1 MRYKNTN
8 IMFNTSI
15 GLDDINAL
23 SQGNMIEHLGIEFTE
38 ITAEYIKAK
47 MPVDHRTKQPF
58 GLLHGGA
65 SVVLA
70 ETLGSIASA
79 LAVSDMNLFKG
90 VGVEI
95 NANHLKSA
103 RGGYVTGICVPLRIG
118 KTLHVYDI
126 KIYDETEQLICA
138 SRLTVAIL
146 KVD

>member
-1 MRYKNTN
+1 
-8 IMFNTSI
+8 MFNTSTSLESLNNW
-15 GLDDINAL
+15 GK
-23 SQGNMIEHLGIEFTE
+23 GNMLEYLGIEFIELTE
-38 ITAEYIKAK
+38 TTLKAK

-70 ETLGSIASA
+70 ETLGSVASS
-79 LAVSDMNLFKG
+79 LAVQDPKTQIA

-103 RGGYVTGICVPLRIG
+103 REGFVIGTCTALRIG
-118 KTLHVYDI
+118 RTMHVYEI
-126 KIYDETEQLICA
+126 KIHDEQENLICA

-146 KVD
+146 PTK

>member
-1 MRYKNTN
+1 
-8 IMFNTSI
+8 MFNTSI
-15 GLDDINAL
+15 SLDEINAW
-23 SQGNMIEHLGIEFTE
+23 SRGNMIEHLGIEFVE
-38 ITAEYIKAK
+38 ITAEFIKAK

-70 ETLGSIASA
+70 ETIGSIAA
-79 LAVSDMNLFKG
+79 LLAVPDINHYKG

-103 RGGYVTGICVPLRIG
+103 RGGYVVGTCIPLRIG

-126 KIYDETEQLICA
+126 KIHDEAEQLICA

>member
-1 MRYKNTN
+1 
-8 IMFNTSI
+8 MFNTSI
-15 GLDDINAL
+15 SLETLNSWGK
-23 SQGNMIEHLGIEFTE
+23 GNMLEHVGIEFIELTP
-38 ITAEYIKAK
+38 EYIKAK

-70 ETLGSIASA
+70 ETMGSIASA
-79 LAVSDMNLFKG
+79 LSVENPANQTG

-103 RGGYVTGICVPLRIG
+103 RGGFVIGTCTALRIG
-118 KTLHVYDI
+118 RSIHVYDI
-126 KIYDETEQLICA
+126 KIHDEEENLICA

-146 KVD
+146 QR

>member
-1 MRYKNTN
+1 
-8 IMFNTSI
+8 MFNTSI
-15 GLDDINAL
+15 SLETLNSWGK
-23 SQGNMIEHLGIEFTE
+23 GNMLEHVGIEFIELTP
-38 ITAEYIKAK
+38 EYIKAK

-70 ETLGSIASA
+70 ETMGSIASA
-79 LAVSDMNLFKG
+79 LSVENPDKQTG

-103 RGGYVTGICVPLRIG
+103 RGGFVIGTCTALRIG
-118 KTLHVYDI
+118 RTMHVYDI
-126 KIYDETEQLICA
+126 KIHDEEENLICA

-146 KVD
+146 QR

>member
-1 MRYKNTN
+1 
-8 IMFNTSI
+8 
-15 GLDDINAL
+15 
-23 SQGNMIEHLGIEFTE
+23 
-38 ITAEYIKAK
+38 

-70 ETLGSIASA
+70 ESMGSIASL
-79 LAVSDMNLFKG
+79 LAVPDMNQFKG

-95 NANHLKSA
+95 NANHLKAA
-103 RGGYVTGICVPLRIG
+103 RGGYVTGVCIPLRIG
-118 KTLHVYDI
+118 KTLHVYEI
-126 KIYDETEQLICA
+126 KIYDESEQLICA

>member
-1 MRYKNTN
+1 
-8 IMFNTSI
+8 MFKVEGNS
-15 GLDDINAL
+15 LAQLNEL
-23 SQGNMIEHLGIEFTE
+23 SKGNMLEYLGIEFTE
-38 ITAEYIKAK
+38 FTAAYLKGT

-70 ETLGSIASA
+70 ETLGSVAANFA
-79 LAVSDMNLFKG
+79 LKDPANEMA

-103 RGGYVTGICVPLRIG
+103 RGGFVIGTCTALRIG
-118 KTLHVYDI
+118 RTMHVYDI
-126 KIYDETEQLICA
+126 KIHDEEENLICA

-146 KVD
+146 QR